1 MVSETIGRK
10 KVECRLGCYLEGLAC
25 RSCNLQDNRITVLGD
40 VWIRIDCIHG
50 RSTLLPRWYHP

>member
-1 MVSETIGRK
+1 MDITSSSMVSETIGRK

-40 VWIRIDCIHG
+40 VWIGIDCIHG
-50 RSTLLPRWYHP
+50 